1 MQRLEEFLL
10 DLLAVPVCFAL
21 HRKSLERMFVAGRND
36 QVYTPLELHVL
47 SWHLQ
52 AHGEGT

>member
-1 MQRLEEFLL
+1 
-10 DLLAVPVCFAL
+10 
-21 HRKSLERMFVAGRND
+21 MFVAGRND
-36 QVYTPLELHVL
+36 KGQFCREMRQAYTPLESQVL